1 MTPEQ
6 AQAMIE
12 AINRL
17 ASIAE
22 KISEVPES
30 TQLAALW
37 AAGFVTPMTLYLVSS
52 AVGSIVNFWRH
63 R

>member
-1 MTPEQ
+1 MTPEN
-6 AQAMIE
+6 ALAMIE

-22 KISEVPES
+22 KIFLVPES

-37 AAGFVTPMTLYLVSS
+37 AAGFVTPVTLYLVSS
-52 AVGSIVNFWRH
+52 VVGVLVNFWR

>member
-22 KISEVPES
+22 NIFEVPES
-30 TQLAALW
+30 TQLPAL
-37 AAGFVTPMTLYLVSS
+37 
-52 AVGSIVNFWRH
+52 
-63 R
+63 